1 MNIVEFRGFICRNKG
16 ESHGLF
22 ACHTLF
28 DNSASGGVPA
38 GGLWL
43 PILVEHPLNLTR
55 LHPGV
60 GSRYLDHRY
69 PVIVSAPLS

>member
-1 MNIVEFRGFICRNKG
+1 MLA
-16 ESHGLF
+16 S
-22 ACHTLF
+22 HTLF
-28 DNSASGGVPA
+28 DHSAGGGVPP

-43 PILVEHPLNLTR
+43 PLLVEHPLDLTR

-69 PVIVSAPLS
+69 PVIINAPLS